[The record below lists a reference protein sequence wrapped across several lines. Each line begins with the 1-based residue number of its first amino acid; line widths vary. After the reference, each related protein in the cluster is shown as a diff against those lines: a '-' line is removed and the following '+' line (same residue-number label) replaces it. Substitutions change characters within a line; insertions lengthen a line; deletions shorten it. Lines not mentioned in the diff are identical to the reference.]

1 VGEVRLMS
9 STIRILRAIGC
20 TNRVY
25 ADDFVKNLGS
35 PPIPTSEM
43 FVLIKTL
50 EEQQLVTTVR
60 SGHDGIISLSLTPL
74 GLERAQEAQQ
84 EACR

>member
-1 VGEVRLMS
+1 MGEVRFMS
-9 STIRILRAIGC
+9 STIRILCAIGS

-25 ADDFVKNLGS
+25 ADDFVRNLGS
-35 PPIPTSEM
+35 PPIPVPEL
-43 FVLIKTL
+43 FALIKTL
-50 EEQQLVTTVR
+50 EEQRLVTTVR